1 MFAILVMGL
10 VWVYIFFHPP
20 EEEDEWAYKITLK
33 NLERIGLMMIGYNM
47 HGYKDTIRGLVKKI
61 VNIGQIRLGNYK
73 VENDKYSEQKMK
85 LRQET
90 LAILM
95 KNFDDNK
102 SIYECADEWVS
113 KQVTTAGLVSYYK
126 AYYTAK

>member
-1 MFAILVMGL
+1 
-10 VWVYIFFHPP
+10 
-20 EEEDEWAYKITLK
+20 
-33 NLERIGLMMIGYNM
+33 MMSGYNM
-47 HGYKDTIRGLVKKI
+47 HGYKDTIRGLVRKI
-61 VNIGQIRLGNYK
+61 VSIGKIRFRNYK
-73 VENDKYSEQKMK
+73 VENDKYSERKMK

>member
-1 MFAILVMGL
+1 
-10 VWVYIFFHPP
+10 
-20 EEEDEWAYKITLK
+20 
-33 NLERIGLMMIGYNM
+33 MMSGYNM

-61 VNIGQIRLGNYK
+61 VSIGKIRFGNYK

>member
-1 MFAILVMGL
+1 
-10 VWVYIFFHPP
+10 
-20 EEEDEWAYKITLK
+20 
-33 NLERIGLMMIGYNM
+33 MMIGYNM

-61 VNIGQIRLGNYK
+61 VSIGKIRFGNYK